1 MSRPFLF
8 ALVALAAGAGIIE
21 SASAGDYYRDH
32 RQVRRQAIVAGAV
45 RNKVATDRAEDRY
58 HDCMRGSTYDQG
70 CDRQR
75 YQDEQSARAKGRRTA
90 IIVGAGR

>member
-1 MSRPFLF
+1 MSRPLVF
-8 ALVALAAGAGIIE
+8 ALAVLAASAGIIE

-45 RNKVATDRAEDRY
+45 RNQVATERAQYRY
-58 HDCMRGSTYDQG
+58 QECVRGSSYNEG
-70 CDRQR
+70 CERQR
-75 YQDEQSARAKGRRTA
+75 YAEEQSARAKGRRTA